1 MKKIAIAGIALLV
14 CTASANAQKLLDKIE
29 STLNKAERASNTAD
43 RTTKTGNKL
52 AGLFGKKKNAV
63 AATTTTAAAPVATAT
78 NVVTEVKTIIKI
90 SGINF
95 ANLKSVSD
103 KMQASKGVKSTK
115 MTFSTTLSSI
125 TVQHTG
131 TTEELLAALQK
142 NIPDVFAEKN
152 IEGLSEGEIL
162 IKVKK

>member
-1 MKKIAIAGIALLV
+1 MKKIAIAGIASLLI
-14 CTASANAQKLLDKIE
+14 CTAPAKAQKLLDKIE

-43 RTTKTGNKL
+43 RTTKTGGKL
-52 AGLFGKKKNAV
+52 AGLFGKKKTAA
-63 AATTTTAAAPVATAT
+63 AATTTTATTPAVP
-78 NVVTEVKTIIKI
+78 VVTEIKTIVKI
-90 SGINF
+90 TGINF

-115 MTFSTTLSSI
+115 MTFSPTASTI

-131 TTEELLAALQK
+131 TTEELLVALQK
-142 NIPDVFAEKN
+142 SIPDVFAEKN
-152 IEGLSEGEIL
+152 IAGLSDGEIS

>member
-1 MKKIAIAGIALLV
+1 MKKIAIASLASLLV
-14 CTASANAQKLLDKIE
+14 CAAPVKAQKLLDKIE
-29 STLNKAERASNTAD
+29 SALNKAERASNTAD
-43 RTTKTGNKL
+43 RTTKTGGKV
-52 AGLFGKKKNAV
+52 AGLFGKKKNA
-63 AATTTTAAAPVATAT
+63 AAETTAAATTPVVATVA
-78 NVVTEVKTIIKI
+78 EIKTTIKI

-115 MTFSTTLSSI
+115 MTFSPAASTI

-131 TTEELLAALQK
+131 STEELLAALQK

-152 IEGLSEGEIL
+152 IDGLSDGEIS
-162 IKVKK
+162 IKIKK